1 MKGNNCIFYLMIPTR
16 ELPTLALR
24 LLGVKPPFPF
34 SFKKP
39 GPSHKA
45 RFMAFCIFCLK
56 MLLLIQQLGLDEWTR
71 EGLVRLG
78 VFFAIVYVP
87 HFLKSSVGADAAV
100 NDLYLYKQL
109 VRFIDVDG
117 PIATAALEVL
127 SRHGWYTAEET
138 VTFCLCSNKLSNDQ
152 KSRVA
157 ARILSYDT
165 PESVTLGKPTF
176 QELQEKT
183 ELHDLVGPKSYALFS
198 ILGLDYDWLRQKP
211 EDWDNCPEYLEM
223 REFVRTVKV
232 CNDAAERGVA
242 MISDYSK
249 ILTQDNELRR
259 KLLQGVEMSR
269 KIHPNFNKKTLNT
282 DTRW

>member
-1 MKGNNCIFYLMIPTR
+1 MVTSPR

-24 LLGVKPPFPF
+24 LLGVMPPFPF

-39 GPSHKA
+39 GPCHKA
-45 RFMAFCIFCLK
+45 RFMAFCLFVLK
-56 MLLLIQQLGLDEWTR
+56 MLLLIRQLDLDEWTQ

-78 VFFAIVYVP
+78 IFFAIIYIP
-87 HFLKSSVGADAAV
+87 HFLKASVGADAAF
-100 NDLYLYKQL
+100 NDISLYKQL
-109 VRFIDVDG
+109 VSFIDMDG

-127 SRHGWYTAEET
+127 GRHGWYTAEET
-138 VTFCLCSNKLSNDQ
+138 VPFCLFSNKLSNDQ

-157 ARILSYDT
+157 ARILSYNT

-176 QELQEKT
+176 QELEDKT
-183 ELHDLVGPKSYALFS
+183 ELHDLVGPKSYALFT
-198 ILGLDYDWLRQKP
+198 ILGTDYDWLRQKP
-211 EDWDNCPEYLEM
+211 EDWDNCPDYLEM

-232 CNDAAERGVA
+232 TNDAAERGVK
-242 MISDYSK
+242 MITDYSK
-249 ILTQDNELRR
+249 ILTKDNELRR

>member
-1 MKGNNCIFYLMIPTR
+1 MIPTR

-56 MLLLIQQLGLDEWTR
+56 MLLLIQQLDLDEWTR

-138 VTFCLCSNKLSNDQ
+138 VTFCLCSNKLSNDE

-165 PESVTLGKPTF
+165 PESVTLQAWASPPSRSSTRRPSS
-176 QELQEKT
+176 T
-183 ELHDLVGPKSYALFS
+183 TWWGPRATRSSPSWAWTTTGCCRS
-198 ILGLDYDWLRQKP
+198 PRTGTVSPSTLR
-211 EDWDNCPEYLEM
+211 
-223 REFVRTVKV
+223 
-232 CNDAAERGVA
+232 
-242 MISDYSK
+242 
-249 ILTQDNELRR
+249 
-259 KLLQGVEMSR
+259 
-269 KIHPNFNKKTLNT
+269 
-282 DTRW
+282 

>member
-1 MKGNNCIFYLMIPTR
+1 MIPTR

-56 MLLLIQQLGLDEWTR
+56 MLLLIQQLDLDEWTR

-138 VTFCLCSNKLSNDQ
+138 VTFCLCSNKLSNDE

-176 QELQEKT
+176 QELHEKT
-183 ELHDLVGPKSYALFS
+183 ELHYLVGPKSYALFS
-198 ILGLDYDWLRQKP
+198 ILGLDYDWLLQKP
-211 EDWDNCPEYLEM
+211 EDWDSFPEYLEL

-249 ILTQDNELRR
+249 ILTKDNELRR

-269 KIHPNFNKKTLNT
+269 KIHPNFTKKTLNT

>member
-1 MKGNNCIFYLMIPTR
+1 MIPTR

-56 MLLLIQQLGLDEWTR
+56 MLLLIQQLDLDEWTR

-87 HFLKSSVGADAAV
+87 HFLKSSVGVDAAV

-138 VTFCLCSNKLSNDQ
+138 VTFCICSNKLSNDK

-176 QELQEKT
+176 QELHEKT

-211 EDWDNCPEYLEM
+211 EDWDSFPEYLEM

-259 KLLQGVEMSR
+259 KLLQGVKMSR
-269 KIHPNFNKKTLNT
+269 KIYPNFNKKTLNT

>member
-1 MKGNNCIFYLMIPTR
+1 MSPR
-16 ELPTLALR
+16 ELPTLALL

-34 SFKKP
+34 SYMKP
-39 GPSHKA
+39 GPSRKA
-45 RFMAFCIFCLK
+45 RFMAFCLHCLK
-56 MLLLIQQLGLDEWTR
+56 MLLFIRQLDLDEWTR

-78 VFFAIVYVP
+78 MFFVLIYIP
-87 HFLKSSVGADAAV
+87 YFLKASIGADAAL
-100 NDLYLYKQL
+100 NDLSLFKQL
-109 VRFIDVDG
+109 VDYIDEDG

-138 VTFCLCSNKLSNDQ
+138 VIFSLFSNRLSDDQ

-165 PESVTLGKPTF
+165 PEAVTLGKPTF
-176 QELQEKT
+176 QELNQKT
-183 ELHDLVGPKSYALFS
+183 ELHDLVGPKSYTLFS
-198 ILGLDYDWLRQKP
+198 ILGTDYDWLQHKP
-211 EDWDNCPEYLEM
+211 EDWENFPDYLEM

-232 CNDAAERGVA
+232 MNDASERGVK

-249 ILTQDNELRR
+249 ILTEDNGLRR

-269 KIHPNFNKKTLNT
+269 KIHPDFKKKTLNNN
-282 DTRW
+282 TRW

>member
-1 MKGNNCIFYLMIPTR
+1 M
-16 ELPTLALR
+16 
-24 LLGVKPPFPF
+24 PPFPF
-34 SFKKP
+34 TFKKP
-39 GPSHKA
+39 GPCHKA

-56 MLLLIQQLGLDEWTR
+56 MLLLIQQLDLDEWTR

-87 HFLKSSVGADAAV
+87 HFLKSTIGADAAF
-100 NDLYLYKQL
+100 NDLFLYKQL

-127 SRHGWYTAEET
+127 ERHGWYTAQET
-138 VTFCLCSNKLSNDQ
+138 IPFCLFSNKLSNDQ

-165 PESVTLGKPTF
+165 PESVSLGKPTF
-176 QELQEKT
+176 QELSEKT
-183 ELHDLVGPKSYALFS
+183 QLHDLVGPKSYTLFT
-198 ILGLDYDWLRQKP
+198 ILGTDYDWLRQKP
-211 EDWDNCPEYLEM
+211 EDWENCPEYLEM

-249 ILTQDNELRR
+249 ILTKDNELRR

-269 KIHPNFNKKTLNT
+269 QIHPNFNKKTLNT

>member
-1 MKGNNCIFYLMIPTR
+1 MSPR
-16 ELPTLALR
+16 ELPTLALL

-34 SFKKP
+34 SYMKP

-45 RFMAFCIFCLK
+45 RFMAFCLHCLK
-56 MLLLIQQLGLDEWTR
+56 MLLFIRQLDLDEWTR

-78 VFFAIVYVP
+78 MFFVLIYIP
-87 HFLKSSVGADAAV
+87 YFLKASIGADAAL
-100 NDLYLYKQL
+100 NDLSLFKQL
-109 VRFIDVDG
+109 VDYIDEDG

-138 VTFCLCSNKLSNDQ
+138 VIFSLFSNRLSDDQ

-165 PESVTLGKPTF
+165 PEAVTLGKPTF
-176 QELQEKT
+176 QELNQKT
-183 ELHDLVGPKSYALFS
+183 ELHDLAGPKSYTLFS
-198 ILGLDYDWLRQKP
+198 ILGTDYDWLQHKP
-211 EDWDNCPEYLEM
+211 EDWENFPDYLEM

-232 CNDAAERGVA
+232 TNDAAERGVK
-242 MISDYSK
+242 MITDYSK
-249 ILTQDNELRR
+249 ILTKDNELRR

>member
-1 MKGNNCIFYLMIPTR
+1 M
-16 ELPTLALR
+16 
-24 LLGVKPPFPF
+24 PPFPF
-34 SFKKP
+34 TFKKP
-39 GPSHKA
+39 GPCHKA
-45 RFMAFCIFCLK
+45 RFMAFCLYCLK
-56 MLLLIQQLGLDEWTR
+56 MLLLIQQLDLDEWTQ

-78 VFFAIVYVP
+78 IFFAIVYVP
-87 HFLKSSVGADAAV
+87 HFLKSTIGADAAF
-100 NDLYLYKQL
+100 NDLFLYKQL

-138 VTFCLCSNKLSNDQ
+138 ISFCLFSNKLSNDE

-176 QELQEKT
+176 QELHEKT
-183 ELHDLVGPKSYALFS
+183 ELHDLVGPKSYVLFS

-211 EDWDNCPEYLEM
+211 EEWDNSTDYQEM

-232 CNDAAERGVA
+232 SNDAAERRVK
-242 MISDYSK
+242 MISDYAK
-249 ILTQDNELRR
+249 ILTQDNSMRR

-269 KIHPNFNKKTLNT
+269 NIHPDFTKKTLNT

>member
-1 MKGNNCIFYLMIPTR
+1 MISTR

-56 MLLLIQQLGLDEWTR
+56 MLLLIQQLDLDEWTR

-138 VTFCLCSNKLSNDQ
+138 VTFCLCSNKLSNDE

-176 QELQEKT
+176 QELHEKT

-198 ILGLDYDWLRQKP
+198 ILGLDYDWLLQKP
-211 EDWDNCPEYLEM
+211 EDWDSFPEYLEM

-249 ILTQDNELRR
+249 ILTKDNELRR

-269 KIHPNFNKKTLNT
+269 KIHPNFIKKTLNT
-282 DTRW
+282 HTRW